1 MNLQIMKWLLKHR
14 DALLKVVEV
23 AKKFDK
29 SAPYLTQWEVVS
41 EIAQIVLP
49 ILDAEAVKPKLYGWD
64 TDLLDMSDGYEALA
78 FATGVEVAALGI
90 DWKVLVDVLIPIL
103 IAILQAVG
111 PKE

>member
-1 MNLQIMKWLLKHR
+1 MNLKIVQWLLKHR
-14 DALLKVVEV
+14 DALLRVVEI

-29 SAPYLTQWEVVS
+29 ASPYLTQWAVVN

-64 TDLLDMSDGYEALA
+64 LDEEIGYEAMA
-78 FATGVEVAALGI
+78 FSIGAEVAALGI
-90 DWKVLVDVLIPIL
+90 DWRTVVDVLIPIL